1 MCDKMSF
8 CNVSKFYESDKK
20 SKPEHHDI
28 TTINCYPLL
37 TCSNNVHI
45 PTAWPGICSSRRS
58 LGKKYE
64 KFAVEQKSKNRS
76 FKDLNF

>member
-45 PTAWPGICSSRRS
+45 PTERGLAYVLPGDLRGKSMKS
-58 LGKKYE
+58 LQLNKKATT
-64 KFAVEQKSKNRS
+64 AVLKT
-76 FKDLNF
+76 